1 MLNGLELKRAYKA
14 QVKWSEQ
21 NNDMQAGN
29 DRFLDMI
36 INKAIAR
43 EDYEEE
49 RQKKLDR
56 FRSQPKRGK
65 KKEEEQFFEKTRAP
79 KM

>member
-49 RQKKLDR
+49 R
-56 FRSQPKRGK
+56 
-65 KKEEEQFFEKTRAP
+65 
-79 KM
+79 